1 MRRTRPIEMVVIG
14 CILLAGAFF
23 FGWMIVLSDAVP
35 TEYRSASPGFG
46 WSWDFDYQTATRS
59 AGRQGEAPW
68 PWPAKV
74 TGSRLILPLNQPLLT
89 DGLAMTYRGMTA
101 TGGFRLDVVI
111 HDLDPN
117 VVYPREFGV
126 EKARHGFMVADRHFR
141 LEKITPRYLR
151 MRSNPP

>member
-1 MRRTRPIEMVVIG
+1 MRRIRPIETVVVG
-14 CILLAGAFF
+14 CVLLAGAFF

-35 TEYRSASPGFG
+35 TEYRSASPGFS
-46 WSWDFDYQTATRS
+46 WSWDFDYRTATRK
-59 AGRQGEAPW
+59 AGRQGEVPW
-68 PWPAKV
+68 PWPAKM
-74 TGSRLILPLNQPLLT
+74 TGSRLVLPLNQPLRT

-111 HDLDPN
+111 YGLDPD

-126 EKARHGFMVADRHFR
+126 EKARYGFVVADRRFR